1 MWVPT
6 VSLSQTKSTAQKNA
20 ASGSLFLSI
29 NADVSLGVF
38 GHINQIQSKRQ
49 STVRTARDEPELF
62 SMQTKQR
69 QLLTIERTQ
78 VKTSIHEEL
87 INYSPSCV

>member
-69 QLLTIERTQ
+69 KLLTIERTQ
-78 VKTSIHEEL
+78 VKTPIHEEL

>member
-69 QLLTIERTQ
+69 KLLTIERTQ